1 MKIMLAMLDPGT
13 GANPAATL
21 WTYAVYLA
29 VSVALTVWVARTL
42 HKNGRIFLV
51 DSFLGNEALADSV
64 NHLLVVG
71 FYLINIGFVTLAL
84 KHGDKASDAQTA
96 VEILSSKV
104 GLVLVVLGI
113 MHFFNLFVFSAMR
126 RRAGS
131 HRQPPPILP
140 GGYHKPL
147 AG

>member
-1 MKIMLAMLDPGT
+1 MNAMLAQ
-13 GANPAATL
+13 AYPAGDSNT
-21 WTYAVYLA
+21 TVVMYLIYLV

-51 DSFLGNEALADSV
+51 DSFLGNEGLADSV

-84 KHGDKASDAQTA
+84 KYGDKAIDAQTA
-96 VEILSSKV
+96 LEILSSKV

-113 MHFFNLFVFSAMR
+113 MHFFNLFVFTKLR
-126 RRAGS
+126 RRATQ
-131 HRQPPPILP
+131 HRTGPP
-140 GGYHKPL
+140 
-147 AG
+147 